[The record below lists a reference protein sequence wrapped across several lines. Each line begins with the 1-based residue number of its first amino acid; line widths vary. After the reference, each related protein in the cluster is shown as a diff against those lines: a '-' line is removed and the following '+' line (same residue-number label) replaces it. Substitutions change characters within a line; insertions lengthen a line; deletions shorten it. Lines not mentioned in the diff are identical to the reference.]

1 MTDKRGGDAKVNIII
16 SNSGETPIYDQIAR
30 QIKNAI
36 IAGEF
41 RPGEALPSLRFL
53 AKELRVS
60 IISTKRAYEEL
71 EREGYITSVPGKGSF
86 VAQIN
91 QELLREEQFRKVESY
106 LGRAVETA
114 RLAGITCEEIEEL
127 VRTLYEE

>member
-16 SNSGETPIYDQIAR
+16 SNSGETPIYNQIAR

>member
-1 MTDKRGGDAKVNIII
+1 MNIII